1 MFAARQSSTA
11 DPGARPSRSLQ
22 LASMVLPVVKCALCP
37 LCLGLLGPAVA
48 GTGLGFLEDE
58 RWHGAAFVLAA
69 VGAGVILGLARRHHR
84 QPGPLA
90 LGALAVLV
98 ALAGHLSELA
108 PLEVAGYA
116 GLMAA
121 GLWNVILLRRQRARG
136 DACCRPARATLGA
149 SP

>member
-1 MFAARQSSTA
+1 MFTARQPSTQE
-11 DPGARPSRSLQ
+11 PVARPSRSLQ
-22 LASMVLPVVKCALCP
+22 LASLVLPLVKCALCP

-98 ALAGHLSELA
+98 ALAGHLSELG

-116 GLMAA
+116 ALMAA
-121 GLWNVILLRRQRARG
+121 GLWNVVLLRRHRARG
-136 DACCRPARATLGA
+136 DACCPPAGPALGT